1 MRVPRSTRSEDFA
14 EARDAA
20 GLRAGEAAPGRAP
33 PDFGFA
39 ADEAGDA
46 EAEEVR
52 PAATGTGFEGV
63 WSGEG
68 ADAGVRVWRFIVRPF
83 CGTNNDK
90 SVIGPLRRRGHPV

>member
-20 GLRAGEAAPGRAP
+20 GLRAGEAA
-33 PDFGFA
+33 
-39 ADEAGDA
+39 
-46 EAEEVR
+46 EVR